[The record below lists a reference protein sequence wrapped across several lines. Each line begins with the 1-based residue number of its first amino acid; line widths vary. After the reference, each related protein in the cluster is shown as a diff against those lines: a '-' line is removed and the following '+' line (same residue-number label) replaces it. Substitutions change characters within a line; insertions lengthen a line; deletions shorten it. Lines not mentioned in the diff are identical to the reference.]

1 MKPAIALAAL
11 LILPLTGCGFHPLYA
26 VPGQARGQMQ
36 AELQS
41 VYVEAVDG
49 RLGYELRDQTLDVID
64 GTADASKARY
74 RLSLT
79 LDQKSEAIGV
89 QSQKVGT
96 QTQTVTTRY
105 NDLIT
110 VQYELTDIKSGA
122 SLTRGTETGLASY
135 NVLTSPYATLMSQQN
150 ADKQAADDIADR
162 IRIALAAF
170 FAQKK

>member
-1 MKPAIALAAL
+1 MKPALALAAL

-41 VYVEAVDG
+41 VYVEPVGG
-49 RLGYELRDQTLDVID
+49 RLGYELRDQTIDVID
-64 GTADASKARY
+64 GTADASQARY

-89 QSQKVGT
+89 QSQKIGS

-122 SLTRGTETGLASY
+122 MLTRGTEIGLASY
-135 NVLTSPYATLMSQQN
+135 NVLTSPYATLISQQD
-150 ADKQAADDIADR
+150 ADKQATDDIADR
-162 IRIALAAF
+162 IRIGLAAF
-170 FAQKK
+170 FAKKK